1 MSNCFQNIRLDRA
14 RFFFF
19 RFSVLKL
26 FDFLFY
32 ILDIGIIGFLS
43 SLIYFG
49 VKYLQQQN
57 LSEDGFVDKYWILIK
72 FGPSVCRRNEAHTQQ
87 RNAVRVDDV
96 SWARSVKSLM
106 RCDPGNGL
114 RTRVFATFNC
124 LLCVF
129 VWFCFHWMKKM

>member
-1 MSNCFQNIRLDRA
+1 MIFCINKLLVTVFKTSVWIEHV
-14 RFFFF
+14 FFFF

-57 LSEDGFVDKYWILIK
+57 LSEDGFVDKY
-72 FGPSVCRRNEAHTQQ
+72 
-87 RNAVRVDDV
+87 
-96 SWARSVKSLM
+96 
-106 RCDPGNGL
+106 
-114 RTRVFATFNC
+114 
-124 LLCVF
+124 
-129 VWFCFHWMKKM
+129 